1 MRLKLQLARK
11 CKELRQESKISVKEW
26 SKYLGLK
33 EEQINNFEK
42 GIDEIPTLVLEQYLK
57 LKLLNEGKE

>member
-1 MRLKLQLARK
+1 MSLKLQLARK
-11 CKELRQESKISVKEW
+11 CKELRQENKISLKKW

-42 GIDEIPTLVLEQYLK
+42 GIDEIPTLVLQEYLK
-57 LKLLNEGKE
+57 LKLLNEGKK